1 MKEIYCRV
9 CLENDKATDF
19 KIADVKKLVED
30 NSKANA
36 EIDAAKVKELEKPSK
51 GEVTERACGTV
62 SYPPKPGKKAE
73 DVKTAFSE
81 LEKKARRA
89 LRMLIGRNLAEGTTS
104 SGEVSTIV
112 AGDDDSVATNP
123 AANYTMLIVGV
134 VIGCLCIVALAVLV
148 YMAVNKKK
156 KPQKAPK
163 YTPHAEL

>member
-1 MKEIYCRV
+1 
-9 CLENDKATDF
+9 
-19 KIADVKKLVED
+19 
-30 NSKANA
+30 
-36 EIDAAKVKELEKPSK
+36 
-51 GEVTERACGTV
+51 
-62 SYPPKPGKKAE
+62 
-73 DVKTAFSE
+73 
-81 LEKKARRA
+81 
-89 LRMLIGRNLAEGTTS
+89 MLIGRNLAEGTTS

-156 KPQKAPK
+156 KTQKAPK